1 MKNPVTTENSPL
13 VAEVRGDGVLADA
26 VRAELADLMNVT
38 SPSVLFTVSD
48 KWASTHLDAAGD
60 RPQLGVHTELG
71 RVIIGP
77 MKLPGEPG
85 CPRCAD
91 VRRTEARVERDIYAR
106 LIREHRAA
114 LEDQPSR
121 WLTRQAGKLVA
132 VLVAD
137 EYQRCATGRQPRTVR
152 ALLIIDLAD
161 LTVSRHP
168 FLPVPGCACH
178 PLPVDTPEV
187 TQITPRSEPFVG
199 LGAFRTRNIMTDR
212 ERLKSTYVDS
222 ETGLIAVLRRTYT
235 DVLPRTSAQ
244 FRRPNGALESSAGR
258 GRRFPDTEV
267 VAILEALER
276 YANLCP
282 RGRRTTVRGSY
293 AELASVALDPR
304 STGLPAQAAYDADD
318 KLQPF
323 TPDTP
328 CTWVWGFSMI
338 QRRPILVPETLVYF
352 GLPPATHTRFV
363 HETSNGTALG
373 ASKEEAA
380 LHALLEV
387 IERDAFLITWYGSL
401 PVPELDVDTFSTD
414 ARLIVA
420 GLRERGFDARV
431 FDTTMEHGV
440 PSVCALGV
448 NVETDWPKAA
458 VAAAAHPVPGTAVL
472 AALTEVSAMLA
483 HNSESS
489 EQPEYR
495 QRCADLAANPSSVR
509 LLIDHA
515 NMYFAPEAFDRLRFL
530 TETRATLRRVP
541 ETPARFD
548 AITDISKAL
557 TTIVS
562 MLGDSGM
569 ESVIVD
575 LTGPEHTAADLCCV
589 RAVVTG
595 AVPLA
600 FGHANRRVEGIPRL
614 LSVPHRLG
622 YTARPLT
629 TAELNQDPHPF
640 A

>member
-1 MKNPVTTENSPL
+1 MKIPATTEKPPL

-26 VRAELADLMNVT
+26 VRAELADRINVS
-38 SPSVLFTVSD
+38 SPPVLFTVSD
-48 KWASTHLDAAGD
+48 KWASTHLEAAGD

-71 RVIIGP
+71 RVVIGP
-77 MKLPGEPG
+77 LQLPGEPG

-91 VRRTEARVERDIYAR
+91 VRRTEARIERDIYAR

-114 LEDQPSR
+114 LDDQPSR

-137 EYQRCATGRQPRTVR
+137 EHQRYATGRQPRTFR

-168 FLPVPGCACH
+168 FLPVPDCACN
-178 PLPVDTPEV
+178 PLPADTPEA
-187 TQITPRSEPFVG
+187 TQITPRSEPFVEPS
-199 LGAFRTRNIMTDR
+199 AFRTRNIVTDR
-212 ERLKSTYVDS
+212 ERLKSAYVDS
-222 ETGLIAVLRRTYT
+222 ETGLVAVLRRTYT
-235 DVLPRTSAQ
+235 DVLPRTTAQ
-244 FRRPNGALESSAGR
+244 FRRPNGALESAAGR
-258 GRRFPDTEV
+258 GRRFPDTEA

-276 YANLCP
+276 HANLCP
-282 RGRRTTVRGSY
+282 RGRRTVVRGSY
-293 AELASVALDPR
+293 AELAPVALDPR
-304 STGLPAQAAYDADD
+304 STGLPTQAAYDADD

-328 CTWVWGFSMI
+328 CTWVWGLSMI

-373 ASKEEAA
+373 AGKEEAA

-401 PVPELDVDTFSTD
+401 PVPELDLDTFSTD

-448 NVETDWPKAA
+448 NVETEWPKAA
-458 VAAAAHPVPGTAVL
+458 VAAHPVPGAAVL

-483 HNSESS
+483 HNSESN
-489 EQPEYR
+489 ELPEYR
-495 QRCADLAANPSSVR
+495 RRCTDLAANPSSVR

-515 NMYFAPEAFDRLRFL
+515 NMYFAPEAFDRMRFL
-530 TETRATLRRVP
+530 TEPRATVRRVP
-541 ETPARFD
+541 ETPARLD
-548 AITDISKAL
+548 AITDISEAL

-569 ESVIVD
+569 EPVIVD
-575 LTGPEHTAADLCCV
+575 LTGPEHAAADLSCV
-589 RAVVTG
+589 RAIVPG
-595 AVPLA
+595 AVPMA

-614 LSVPHRLG
+614 LSVPHHLG
-622 YTARPLT
+622 YLARPLT